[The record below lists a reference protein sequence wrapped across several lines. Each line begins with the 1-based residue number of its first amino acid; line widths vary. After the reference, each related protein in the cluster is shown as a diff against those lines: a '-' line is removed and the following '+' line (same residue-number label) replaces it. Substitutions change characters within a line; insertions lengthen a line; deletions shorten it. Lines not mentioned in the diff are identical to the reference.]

1 MDSSRPIQVLV
12 IEDSQFIYKAVKS
25 LLGKERNFTYHT
37 SWADSLGKGLDI
49 FAEQDFDLI
58 LSSLCLPD
66 SPNGHETIQRICGAF
81 NDQALIVL
89 TSSDD
94 EQLPLQALRSG
105 AQDYLNKDSISDTGS
120 LARSIRYAI
129 ERKRNESERRRLINE
144 LSQATAELTENNQR
158 YQRNLQS
165 AALVQQSLLPDKEL
179 EWPQGLHCYWAFD
192 PCDELAGDLLNI
204 IPIDDHRISFYIL
217 DVSGHGLAS
226 ALLGMQVNQAIMQNN
241 KRLLI
246 DRDGRVRR
254 PDEVLLQ
261 LNDEF
266 QMKKPMLLFF
276 TMTYAI
282 IDTQKKE
289 LSFSSGGHPAP
300 FIHKAEGH
308 VVIPE
313 HNGLPIGMM
322 PDTSYVESIVPIA
335 DGDRIFLC
343 SDGLYECT
351 NANDEEF
358 SRRRLVEHIQSNH
371 AYSLNDCIDDIM
383 QTARTWHEPG
393 PKQDDGSL
401 LGIEFISND

>member
-37 SWADSLGKGLDI
+37 TWADSLAKGLDI
-49 FAEQDFDLI
+49 FSEHDFDII

-66 SPNGHETIQRICGAF
+66 SPNGNETIQKICGAF
-81 NDQALIVL
+81 HEQALIVL
-89 TSSDD
+89 TSSDN

-105 AQDYLNKDSISDTGS
+105 AQDYLNKDKLSDPGS

-144 LSQATAELTENNQR
+144 LSLASAELTKNNQR
-158 YQRNLQS
+158 YQRDLQ
-165 AALVQQSLLPDKEL
+165 AAAVVQQSLLPDKDL
-179 EWPQGLHCYWAFD
+179 TFPKGLQCYWAFD
-192 PCDELAGDLLNI
+192 PCEELAGDLLNI
-204 IPIDDHRISFYIL
+204 IPIDDDRICFYIL

-241 KRLLI
+241 KRLLF
-246 DRDGRVRR
+246 DRDKQARK
-254 PDEVLLQ
+254 PHDVLTQ
-261 LNDEF
+261 LNNEF
-266 QMKKPMLLFF
+266 QMKKPTLLYF
-276 TMTYAI
+276 TMTYGI
-282 IDTQKKE
+282 IDMQHKE
-289 LSFSSGGHPAP
+289 LSFSAGGHPAP

-313 HNGLPIGMM
+313 HSGLPIGMM
-322 PDTSYVESIVPIA
+322 PDTEYTESIIPIE

-351 NANDEEF
+351 NANEEEF
-358 SRRRLVEHIQSNH
+358 GRRRLVEHIQNNH

-401 LGIEFISND
+401 LGIECIGRE